1 MAISIESYNP
11 AVNVFSEKK
20 DAVVRITELRNDS
33 DESLASK
40 NVAIDLDQTPNRTP
54 SYHVD
59 KKAKYCL
66 PNDSPEHVR
75 LETQARLVKGIMHG
89 NIFHAPISNSRV
101 ARMLDIGCGTG
112 IVTDDMSE
120 RYPQAE
126 CIGLDLSRVPELR
139 THRSNIQF
147 FQGNAISQQPTEWTP
162 NDPGSDSL
170 PADTDLF
177 DYIYSRLLI
186 LEMNDWPS
194 FVKKEYSL
202 LRSGGWA
209 EIHDLSWTWFDASG
223 NNVSDKWEWLR
234 CLNLDL
240 QSPKKR
246 LDTRCE
252 EKTAQWMRDAGFV
265 DVQVTPYKW
274 ASCGITE
281 ETPELRALGNFNAE
295 NVPKMLHFA
304 IERAIADGQVPSPEM
319 QLRIEEL
326 RKEMRE
332 ALVSGTGLH
341 CIMYVTV
348 GRKP

>member
-1 MAISIESYNP
+1 MAISIDSCEPTVDLSW
-11 AVNVFSEKK
+11 EKK
-20 DAVVRITELRNDS
+20 EAIISITELQIDS
-33 DESLASK
+33 NESLVSNEAHKDHDRGSH
-40 NVAIDLDQTPNRTP
+40 RTP

-75 LETQARLVKGIMHG
+75 LETQAKLVSGIMHG
-89 NIFHAPISNSRV
+89 NIFHAPIPDRKGT
-101 ARMLDIGCGTG
+101 RMLDIGCGTG
-112 IVTDDMSE
+112 IVTDDMSQ

-126 CIGLDLSRVPELR
+126 CIGLDLSRVPQLR
-139 THRSNIQF
+139 PHRPNVHF
-147 FQGNAISQQPTEWTP
+147 FQGNAINQDPAEWSP
-162 NDPGSDSL
+162 NNHGSPSL
-170 PADTDLF
+170 PVNANLF

-186 LEMNDWPS
+186 LGMNDWPS

-202 LRSGGWA
+202 LKSGGWA

-223 NNVSDKWEWLR
+223 KNVSDRWEWLR
-234 CLNLDL
+234 CLNADL

-246 LDTRCE
+246 LDTRCGE
-252 EKTAQWMRDAGFV
+252 RTAQWMREAGFV
-265 DVQVTPYKW
+265 DVQVMPYKW

-281 ETPELRALGNFNAE
+281 ETAELRALGKFNAE

-304 IERAIADGQVPSPEM
+304 IERAIADGQVPSEEM
-319 QLRIEEL
+319 RRRIEEL

-332 ALVSGTGLH
+332 TLVSGTGLH
-341 CIMYVTV
+341 CIMYVTI